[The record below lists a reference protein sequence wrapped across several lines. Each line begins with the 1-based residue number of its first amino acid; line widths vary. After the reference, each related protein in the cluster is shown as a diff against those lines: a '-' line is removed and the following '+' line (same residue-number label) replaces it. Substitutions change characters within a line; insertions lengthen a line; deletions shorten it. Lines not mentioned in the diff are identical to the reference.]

1 MESHSVNPLNVYG
14 FSKAECERR
23 VTARFPRALVVRT
36 SAFFGPWDQYNF
48 VMQTASRL
56 KEGGAVRAIVDY
68 HVSPTY
74 VPDLV
79 NACLDLLIDRESGIW
94 HITNSGEITWAE
106 LARRTAK
113 ALQLSDALVESV
125 TVAEMG
131 LTARR
136 PRYSVLGTEKAVLLP
151 GLDDALA
158 RFFTDATAN

>member
-1 MESHSVNPLNVYG
+1 
-14 FSKAECERR
+14 
-23 VTARFPRALVVRT
+23 
-36 SAFFGPWDQYNF
+36 
-48 VMQTASRL
+48 MQTASRL
-56 KEGGAVRAIVDY
+56 KEGGAVRAIDDY